1 MKDSSGKISFEK
13 LTELV
18 KALTAEEKQNLINI
32 LKEEKQFIVEEA
44 AIAYVKKDQISFDEK
59 WAQSIS
65 AAEFEKSAR
74 RNIEK
79 LPWK

>member
-1 MKDSSGKISFEK
+1 MKDSSGKISFER

-18 KALTAEEKQNLINI
+18 RALTVEEKQKLINI
-32 LKEEKQFIVEEA
+32 LKEEKQFVVEEA
-44 AIAYVKKDQISFDEK
+44 AVAYVKKDQVSFDEK

-65 AAEFEKSAR
+65 AEEFEKSVHE
-74 RNIEK
+74 NIQK

>member
-1 MKDSSGKISFEK
+1 MKDSSGKISFER

-18 KALTAEEKQNLINI
+18 KALTVEEKQKLINI
-32 LKEEKQFIVEEA
+32 LKKEKQFVVEEA
-44 AIAYVKKDQISFDEK
+44 AVAYVKKDDVSFDEK

-65 AAEFEKSAR
+65 AAQFEKSAHE
-74 RNIEK
+74 NIQK

>member
-1 MKDSSGKISFEK
+1 MKDSSGKISFER

-18 KALTAEEKQNLINI
+18 RALTMEEKQKLINT
-32 LKEEKQFIVEEA
+32 LKEEKQFVVEEA
-44 AIAYVKKDQISFDEK
+44 AVAYVKKDQVSFDEK

-65 AAEFEKSAR
+65 AEEFEKSAHE
-74 RNIEK
+74 NIQK

>member
-18 KALTAEEKQNLINI
+18 KALTAEEKQHLINI
-32 LKEEKQFIVEEA
+32 LKEEKQFVVEEP
-44 AIAYVKKDQISFDEK
+44 AIAYVKNDQNSFDEK
-59 WAQSIS
+59 WTQSIS
-65 AAEFEKSAR
+65 VKEFEKAAHE
-74 RNIEK
+74 NIQK